1 MFQSVFSG
9 VLDVISQ
16 DLAIDLGTS
25 NTFIY
30 AKGRGVV
37 CREPSV
43 VAVHQSARGER
54 QVIAVGREA
63 KAMLGR
69 TPWDIQVVRPIRDGV
84 IADFE
89 ITEAMLRYLL
99 QGLVGRGQL
108 KPRAMVSIPY
118 GTTEVERRAMR
129 ECAEAAGVRQVQ
141 LIEEPLAA
149 AIGVGMQIGQARGNM
164 LIDVGGGTTEVAVM
178 SMSEIVFSRSIRVG
192 GDQIDEAVI
201 QYLKR
206 SEGLLIGPRTA
217 EELKIRLASAVR
229 ESQSQSV
236 WVKGRDLST
245 GYPRAIRVRSEQ
257 VQEAVAEC
265 VQLIVETVLSTLEKT
280 PPELASDIVDTG
292 IVLTGGS
299 ALLRN
304 MDRALSRATGVP
316 VVRAEDPMSTVVAG
330 SFAAHELAPKRPSL
344 QSGLRLQVGQLRS
357 N

>member
-1 MFQSVFSG
+1 MFQNVFSG
-9 VLDVISQ
+9 VLDAFSQ

-25 NTFIY
+25 NTYIY

-43 VAVHQSARGER
+43 VAVHQNSRGER

-89 ITEAMLRYLL
+89 ITEAMLKYLL
-99 QGLVGRGQL
+99 TSWGAKAQI

-129 ECAEAAGVRQVQ
+129 ECAETAGVRQVQ

-149 AIGVGMQIGQARGNM
+149 AIGVGMNIGQPQGHM

-178 SMSEIVFSRSIRVG
+178 SMSEIVYSRSIRVA
-192 GDQIDEAVI
+192 GDQIDEAI
-201 QYLKR
+201 TQYLKR
-206 SEGLLIGPRTA
+206 TEGLLVGPRTA
-217 EELKIRLASAVR
+217 EELKIRLASALPENR
-229 ESQSQSV
+229 TQST
-236 WVKGRDLST
+236 WVKGRDLVS
-245 GYPRAIRVRSEQ
+245 GYPRAVRVSGAQME
-257 VQEAVAEC
+257 EAVAEC
-265 VQLIVETVLSTLEKT
+265 VQLILETVLSTLEKT

-292 IVLTGGS
+292 IVLTGGTS
-299 ALLRN
+299 LLRN
-304 MDRALSRATGVP
+304 LDRALTRATGVP
-316 VVRAEDPMSTVVAG
+316 VVRAEDPMSTVVSG
-330 SFAAHELAPKRPSL
+330 SFAAIENMPRRLERQP
-344 QSGLRLQVGQLRS
+344 GLRLQVS
-357 N
+357 

>member
-1 MFQSVFSG
+1 MFQNVFSG
-9 VLDVISQ
+9 VLDAFSQ

-25 NTFIY
+25 NTYIY

-43 VAVHQSARGER
+43 VAVHQNARGER

-89 ITEAMLRYLL
+89 ITEAMLKYLL
-99 QGLVGRGQL
+99 TSWGAKGQI

-129 ECAEAAGVRQVQ
+129 ECAETAGVRQVQ

-149 AIGVGMQIGQARGNM
+149 AIGVGMNIGQPQGHM

-178 SMSEIVFSRSIRVG
+178 SMSEIVYSRSIRVA
-192 GDQIDEAVI
+192 GDQIDEAI
-201 QYLKR
+201 TQYLKR
-206 SEGLLIGPRTA
+206 TEGLLVGPRTA
-217 EELKIRLASAVR
+217 EELKIRLASALPENR
-229 ESQSQSV
+229 TLST
-236 WVKGRDLST
+236 WVKGRDLAS
-245 GYPRAIRVRSEQ
+245 GYPRAVRISGAQIE
-257 VQEAVAEC
+257 EAVAEC
-265 VQLIVETVLSTLEKT
+265 VQLILETVLSTLEKT

-292 IVLTGGS
+292 IVLTGGTS
-299 ALLRN
+299 LLRN
-304 MDRALSRATGVP
+304 LDRALTRATGVP
-316 VVRAEDPMSTVVAG
+316 VVRAEDPMSTVVSG
-330 SFAAHELAPKRPSL
+330 SFAAIENMPRRLERQP
-344 QSGLRLQVGQLRS
+344 GLRLQVS
-357 N
+357 

>member
-1 MFQSVFSG
+1 MFQNVFSG
-9 VLDVISQ
+9 VLDVFSQ

-25 NTFIY
+25 NTYIY

-43 VAVHQSARGER
+43 VAVHQNARGER

-69 TPWDIQVVRPIRDGV
+69 TPWDIQVVRPVRDGV

-99 QGLVGRGQL
+99 RGLSTKGQL
-108 KPRAMVSIPY
+108 KPRAMISIPY

-129 ECAEAAGVRQVQ
+129 ECAESAGLRQVQ

-149 AIGVGMQIGQARGNM
+149 AIGVGMNIGQPRGNM
-164 LIDVGGGTTEVAVM
+164 LIDVGGGTTEVSVV
-178 SMSEIVFSRSIRVG
+178 SMSEIVYSRSIRVG
-192 GDQIDEAVI
+192 GDQIDEAIV

-217 EELKIRLASAVR
+217 EEIKIRLGSAMR
-229 ESQSQSV
+229 EKRGETA
-236 WVKGRDLST
+236 WVKGRDLAS
-245 GYPRAIRVRSEQ
+245 GYPRAIRIRSEQ
-257 VQEAVAEC
+257 VEEAIAEC
-265 VQLIVETVLSTLEKT
+265 VQLILETVLATLEKT

-292 IVLTGGS
+292 MVLTGGS

-304 MDRALSRATGVP
+304 LDRALSRATGVP
-316 VVRAEDPMSTVVAG
+316 IVRAEDAMSTVVRG
-330 SFAAHELAPKRPSL
+330 SYLALERMPRRLERKSELRM
-344 QSGLRLQVGQLRS
+344 QIR
-357 N
+357 

>member
-1 MFQSVFSG
+1 VFSG
-9 VLDVISQ
+9 VLDAFSQ

-25 NTFIY
+25 NTYIY

-43 VAVHQSARGER
+43 VAVHQNARGER

-69 TPWDIQVVRPIRDGV
+69 TPWDIQVVRPVRDGV

-99 QGLVGRGQL
+99 RGLSFKGQL
-108 KPRAMVSIPY
+108 KPRAIVSIPY

-129 ECAEAAGVRQVQ
+129 ECAESAGLRQVQ

-149 AIGVGMQIGQARGNM
+149 AIGVGMNIGQPQGHM
-164 LIDVGGGTTEVAVM
+164 LIDVGGGTTEVAVV
-178 SMSEIVFSRSIRVG
+178 SMSEIVYSRSIRVG
-192 GDQIDEAVI
+192 GDQMDDSII

-206 SEGLLIGPRTA
+206 SEGLFVGPRTA
-217 EELKIRLASAVR
+217 EELKIRLASALR
-229 ESQSQSV
+229 EKRGMSA
-236 WVKGRDLST
+236 WVKGRDLAS
-245 GYPRAIRVRSEQ
+245 GYPRAVRIRSEQ
-257 VQEAVAEC
+257 VEEAVSEC
-265 VQLIVETVLSTLEKT
+265 VQLIVETVLATLDKT

-299 ALLRN
+299 ALLRHL
-304 MDRALSRATGVP
+304 DRALAMATGVP
-316 VVRAEDPMSTVVAG
+316 IVRAEDPMSTVVAG
-330 SFAAHELAPKRPSL
+330 SFTAFERMPKHTERQP
-344 QSGLRLQVGQLRS
+344 GLRLRMG
-357 N
+357 

>member
-1 MFQSVFSG
+1 MFQNVFSG
-9 VLDVISQ
+9 VLDAFSQ

-25 NTFIY
+25 NTYIY

-43 VAVHQSARGER
+43 VAVHQNSRGER

-89 ITEAMLRYLL
+89 ITEAMLKYLL
-99 QGLVGRGQL
+99 TSWGAKAQI

-129 ECAEAAGVRQVQ
+129 ECAETAGVRQVQ

-149 AIGVGMQIGQARGNM
+149 AIGVGMNIGQPQGHM

-178 SMSEIVFSRSIRVG
+178 SMSEIVYSRSIRVA
-192 GDQIDEAVI
+192 GDQIDEAI
-201 QYLKR
+201 TQYLKR
-206 SEGLLIGPRTA
+206 TEGLLVGPRTA
-217 EELKIRLASAVR
+217 EELKIRLASALPENR
-229 ESQSQSV
+229 TQST
-236 WVKGRDLST
+236 WVKGRDLVS
-245 GYPRAIRVRSEQ
+245 GYPRAVRVSRAQME
-257 VQEAVAEC
+257 EAVAEC
-265 VQLIVETVLSTLEKT
+265 VQLILETVLSTLEKT

-292 IVLTGGS
+292 IVLTGGTS
-299 ALLRN
+299 LLRN
-304 MDRALSRATGVP
+304 LDRALTRATGVP
-316 VVRAEDPMSTVVAG
+316 VVRAEDPMSTVVSG
-330 SFAAHELAPKRPSL
+330 SFAAIENMPRRLERQP
-344 QSGLRLQVGQLRS
+344 GLRLQVS
-357 N
+357 